1 MKSYKTIRSES
12 VFQGKVFDVRVDHI
26 LTPSGSEARID
37 VVAHRGSVAMLP
49 IDGEGRILLVRQ
61 YRHPIGDTLLEIPAG
76 TLEDGEEV
84 EACAVR
90 ECQEEIGF
98 SPGEL
103 IPLGR
108 IFLTPGYS
116 SEQIHLY
123 VARDL
128 QPGKFRADP
137 DEDLHREALSPRQVL
152 ELLESGEIQDAKT
165 LIALAKAEPYWRSRL
180 EV

>member
-1 MKSYKTIRSES
+1 MNSFKTIRSET

-26 LTPSGSEARID
+26 STPSGSEARID
-37 VVAHRGSVAMLP
+37 VVTHRGAVAMLP
-49 IDGEGRILLVRQ
+49 IDSKGQILFVRQ
-61 YRHPIGDTLLEIPAG
+61 YRHPIGETLLEIPAG
-76 TLEDGEEV
+76 TLEDGEEPQ
-84 EACAVR
+84 ACAIR

-108 IFLTPGYS
+108 IFLAPGYS

-128 QPGKFRADP
+128 QPGKLSADP
-137 DEDLHREALSPRQVL
+137 DEDLHPVALPPRQVL
-152 ELLESGEIQDAKT
+152 ELLDGGKIHDAKT
-165 LIALAKAEPYWRSRL
+165 LIALSKAEPYWRPRP
-180 EV
+180 ET